1 MPPGKKRT
9 EEEILTQTGGIR
21 VRLGGKEYIL
31 PPLVIRKAKLFRQ
44 HIAELSSELAK
55 LAQVSSD
62 NPEQF
67 EMGIKTI
74 MFTMPDKV
82 LDLFFEYAG
91 DNLDRETIENTATE
105 AELADA
111 FGEVMKQAFP
121 LSVGLV
127 KGLSKGLGGL
137 T

>member
-1 MPPGKKRT
+1 MSPKKRT
-9 EEEILTQTGGIR
+9 EEEILTQTGGIK
-21 VRLGGKEYIL
+21 VLLGGKAYAL
-31 PPLVIRKAKLFRQ
+31 PPPVIRKAKLFRQ

-62 NPEQF
+62 NPNEF
-67 EMGIKTI
+67 EAGIKTI

-82 LDLFFEYAG
+82 LDLFFEYA

-105 AELADA
+105 AEIADA

>member
-1 MPPGKKRT
+1 MPVKGKRT

-67 EMGIKTI
+67 EAGIKTI
-74 MFTMPDKV
+74 MLTMPDKV
-82 LDLFFEYAG
+82 LDLFFEYA

-127 KGLSKGLGGL
+127 KGLSKGLEGL

>member
-1 MPPGKKRT
+1 MVPKKKRT

-127 KGLSKGLGGL
+127 KGLSRGLEGL

>member
-1 MPPGKKRT
+1 MPIKGKRT

-91 DNLDRETIENTATE
+91 DNLDRETIEDTATE

-127 KGLSKGLGGL
+127 KGLSKGLEGL

>member
-1 MPPGKKRT
+1 MVKKRT
-9 EEEILTQTGGIR
+9 EEEILTQTGGIK
-21 VRLGGKEYIL
+21 VMLGGKEYIL

-82 LDLFFEYAG
+82 LDLFFEYAN
-91 DNLDRETIENTATE
+91 NLDRETIENTATE

-127 KGLSKGLGGL
+127 KGLSKGLEGL

>member
-1 MPPGKKRT
+1 MSPKKRT
-9 EEEILTQTGGIR
+9 EEEILTQTGGIK

-31 PPLVIRKAKLFRQ
+31 PLLVIRKAKLFRQ
-44 HIAELSSELAK
+44 HIAELSSELAR

-62 NPEQF
+62 NPSEF
-67 EMGIKTI
+67 EAGIKTI

-127 KGLSKGLGGL
+127 KGLSKGLEGL

>member
-1 MPPGKKRT
+1 MSPKKRT
-9 EEEILTQTGGIR
+9 EEEILTQTGGIK

-31 PPLVIRKAKLFRQ
+31 PLLVIRKAKLFRQ
-44 HIAELSSELAK
+44 HIAELSSELAR

-62 NPEQF
+62 NPSEF
-67 EMGIKTI
+67 EAGIKTI

-91 DNLDRETIENTATE
+91 DSLDREAIENTATE

-111 FGEVMKQAFP
+111 FGEVMQQAFP

-127 KGLSKGLGGL
+127 KGLSRGFEGL

>member
-1 MPPGKKRT
+1 MSPVKKRT
-9 EEEILTQTGGIR
+9 EEEILTQTGGIK
-21 VRLGGKEYIL
+21 VVLGGKAYVL
-31 PPLVIRKAKLFRQ
+31 PPPVIRKAKLFRQ
-44 HIAELSSELAK
+44 HIAELSSELAR

-62 NPEQF
+62 NPEDF
-67 EMGIKTI
+67 EAGIKTI

-82 LDLFFEYAG
+82 LDLFFEYAS
-91 DNLDRETIENTATE
+91 DLDREAIENTATE

-127 KGLSKGLGGL
+127 KGLSRGLEGL

>member
-1 MPPGKKRT
+1 MSPVKKRT
-9 EEEILTQTGGIR
+9 EEEILTQTGGIK
-21 VRLGGKEYIL
+21 VVLGGKAYVL
-31 PPLVIRKAKLFRQ
+31 PPPVIRKAKLFRQ

-62 NPEQF
+62 KPEEF
-67 EMGIKTI
+67 EAGIKTI

-91 DNLDRETIENTATE
+91 AHLDRETIENTATE

-127 KGLSKGLGGL
+127 RGLSKGLGGL